1 MSWVANSYSPASTQ
15 LLGALTRAKFGK
27 MAHSIRQPRKR
38 WLAVLSLI
46 LAFIWLS
53 QAISSVFLRE
63 AANPDKLAIWLP
75 LGLACYTA
83 YHIIKL
89 ATRPLEEPFQW
100 TEAER
105 ELILAAPLTRNQQI
119 TFRMQSIG
127 MAALAKA
134 ACFAI
139 LMIPDLNYVWLG
151 FIGMLPALLLI
162 DLIRVLAELLFHG
175 LNPRIR
181 NYFRAAVITMMVAG
195 AGTLVWLTLTLTDAH
210 ASTPAALQLVK
221 QMFALVVSAAES
233 PIGMFLLAPFRLFT
247 DPILASELS
256 WSIGS
261 KLVLGSALAGGLLVA
276 VYWVDAWSTRQIQ
289 GREKA
294 SLTACR
300 ESGAT
305 AGYNLKS
312 SRRSVFVPPRLNGVG
327 PIAWR
332 QLLGV
337 ANYRATI
344 LFSLAVPV
352 FLSCIPMLAEHD
364 PTTMLLHLVGGA
376 VFYSFL
382 LLPAALMLDYR
393 RDINR
398 MTVLKALPISPL
410 AVTIGQLLT
419 PVLVCWGFQAAV
431 LMIGLSLGRVN
442 GLHAVFAWALLLPVN
457 VLIFAIENY
466 IFLLSPFQR
475 NKEGFDVLI
484 RTILT
489 FTGKGLLFAVGLVA
503 IMVWAWVA
511 IAATQW
517 FELSKFYAAL
527 LFGTGVWV
535 IGAIAATAFVLAI
548 ARQFERFDPSQDVPG
563 QG

>member
-1 MSWVANSYSPASTQ
+1 MSWVAKSYSPVSTQ
-15 LLGALTRAKFGK
+15 LLGALTRAKFCK

-53 QAISSVFLRE
+53 QAISSIFLRD
-63 AANPDKLAIWLP
+63 AANPDTLAIWLP
-75 LGLACYTA
+75 LGLACYTV

-119 TFRMQSIG
+119 TFRMQSIL
-127 MAALAKA
+127 MAAMAKA
-134 ACFAI
+134 ACFSI
-139 LMIPDLNYVWLG
+139 LMIPDLTYLWLG
-151 FIGMLPALLLI
+151 FAGMLPALLLI

-175 LNPRIR
+175 LRPRIR
-181 NYFRAAVITMMVAG
+181 NYLRAAIITMMVAG
-195 AGTLVWLTLTLTDAH
+195 AGTLVWLTLTTTDAN
-210 ASTPAALQLVK
+210 ASSPAALQLVK
-221 QMFALVVSAAES
+221 QMFALVVSAAGS
-233 PIGMFLLAPFRLFT
+233 PIGTFLLAPFRLFT
-247 DPILASELS
+247 DPILTSTINWSTGIKLLS
-256 WSIGS
+256 
-261 KLVLGSALAGGLLVA
+261 GSALPGLLLVA
-276 VYWVDAWSTRQIQ
+276 VYRVDSWSTRQMQ
-289 GREKA
+289 AREKA
-294 SLTACR
+294 SLDACK
-300 ESGAT
+300 ESGASD
-305 AGYNLKS
+305 GLDPMS
-312 SRRSVFVPPRLNGVG
+312 SHRRLFVPPRFCGAG

-352 FLSCIPMLAEHD
+352 FLSCIPMLAGHD

-398 MTVLKALPISPL
+398 MTVLKALPISPMV
-410 AVTIGQLLT
+410 VTIGQLLT
-419 PVLVCWGFQAAV
+419 PVLVCWGFQAIV
-431 LMIGLSLGRVN
+431 LMIGLLLGRVN
-442 GLHAVFAWALLLPVN
+442 GLHAVFAWGLLLPVN

-489 FTGKGLLFAVGLVA
+489 FTGKGLLFAMGLVA
-503 IMVWAWVA
+503 IMAWAWVA
-511 IAATQW
+511 IAAAQW

-535 IGAIAATAFVLAI
+535 FSAIAATSFVLSI